1 MMSLKTRATKIAR
14 LAFHQQQA
22 KAEQAVMRRTANPRA
37 ELALI
42 KEAFG
47 QDVLE
52 QAVKGPVRVMSNL
65 QKAGTVRDKAMANL
79 AKELLPAE
87 RAVAATMARTRGA
100 SDWMKRLPRLEKT
113 LQAPPEAQT
122 RKAVAKL
129 VRQDFDQ
136 ARKAA
141 MNVGTEVT
149 AGKQTIEAYKAQT
162 KIWATLENLPELWS
176 NFKKTG
182 RFRHSDVVWV
192 SRQTGIEHD
201 RVKAIMDQL
210 SKVAPDRPYPLETTV
225 FQRDIPN
232 AFSAGGGQFGVH
244 TSLLKMAKTDDEL
257 AFILAHELAHD
268 VHRDVAASR
277 QILTR
282 VRTWDKQAQAE
293 GVSKEA
299 RAKVKG
305 LFEEQKAVVSR
316 IKEAQ
321 ADADG
326 IRYAAR
332 AGFDPRKGAEFL
344 NTIDPTPMAD
354 KVYLE
359 NGYPPTRKRI
369 EAMKS
374 IIKNEKL

>member
-1 MMSLKTRATKIAR
+1 MLSLKTRATKIAR

-22 KAEQAVMRRTANPRA
+22 KAERALMRRTADPA
-37 ELALI
+37 AQLALI

-52 QAVKGPVRVMSNL
+52 QALKAPVRTLSNL
-65 QKAGTVRDKAMANL
+65 QKAGTVREKAMVKL
-79 AKELLPAE
+79 AEQLSPAE
-87 RAVAATMARTRGA
+87 RALAATMAQSRGK
-100 SDWMKRLPRLEKT
+100 SDWMKRLPGLEKM

-136 ARKAA
+136 ARQASFRA
-141 MNVGTEVT
+141 GLEVSQ
-149 AGKQTIEAYKAQT
+149 GKQTIEAYKAQT
-162 KIWATLENLPELWS
+162 KIWATLENLPELWA
-176 NFKKTG
+176 NFKQTG

-201 RVKAIMDQL
+201 RVKAIMDKL

-244 TSLLKMAKTDDEL
+244 SSLLKMAKTDDEL

-268 VHRDVAASR
+268 VNRDVAASR
-277 QILTR
+277 RILGR
-282 VRTWDKQAQAE
+282 MNAWDKQAKAN
-293 GVSKEA
+293 GVAKDV
-299 RAKVKG
+299 RAQVNGMFK
-305 LFEEQKAVVSR
+305 EQKAVVSR

-332 AGFDPRKGAEFL
+332 AGFDPHKGAEFL
-344 NTIDPTPMAD
+344 NQVDPTPMAD
-354 KVYLE
+354 KVYLD

-369 EAMKS
+369 EAMKA